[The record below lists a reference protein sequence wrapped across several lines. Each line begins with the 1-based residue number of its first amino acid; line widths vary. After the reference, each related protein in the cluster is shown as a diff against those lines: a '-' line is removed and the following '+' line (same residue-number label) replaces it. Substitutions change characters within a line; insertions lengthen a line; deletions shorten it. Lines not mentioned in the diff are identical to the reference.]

1 MILEAHGIRVTLPGG
16 WSGHVFARSHDVAT
30 LHAGDFALA
39 LGDGEF
45 GDRST
50 GRMPDPG
57 CFLALTEYRPGRG
70 LHPGQGLFAPKRP
83 PLPLDPAG
91 FAASRL
97 AHPRRGQVGAQHFF
111 TTSGRPMCLY
121 VVVAGDRR
129 QRRARLLAADRLL
142 RSLQVQR
149 RADPVTSRGP

>member
-1 MILEAHGIRVTLPGG
+1 VILDAHGLKVQLPRG
-16 WSGHVFARSHDVAT
+16 WSGRVFARAHDVAT
-30 LHAGDFALA
+30 LHAGDFPVV

-57 CFLALTEYRPGRG
+57 VFLALTEYRPGRG
-70 LHPGQGLFAPKRP
+70 LQPGQGLFEPRRP

-91 FAASRL
+91 FAATRL

-111 TTSGRPMCLY
+111 TQSGRPFCLY
-121 VVVAGDRR
+121 VVVAGGRA
-129 QRRARLLAADRLL
+129 QRKHALLAVDRVM
-142 RSLQVQR
+142 RSLEIT
-149 RADPVTSRGP
+149 PRG